1 MFEVSRNLHYVSLK
15 SFKCR
20 DCFVNHKKLFPKTD
34 LQTRQMNDC
43 ALAELEERE
52 RVRRLRKKG
61 KQVFSDPNTYFKCML
76 ILGKT
81 SIRNSIKIFYVSM
94 T

>member
-1 MFEVSRNLHYVSLK
+1 M
-15 SFKCR
+15 
-20 DCFVNHKKLFPKTD
+20 NHKKLFPKTD

-52 RVRRLRKKG
+52 RVRRLRKEG
-61 KQVFSDPNTYFKCML
+61 KQVFTEPNLYFKCML

-81 SIRNSIKIFYVSM
+81 SIRNCIIFKKFL
-94 T
+94 